1 MFNFV
6 QVLTNLIFL
15 KVSELLKASI
25 KSASL
30 ELAHHLAHSCDR
42 LLQEVESQVRDP
54 TPVSALKLKNMEAW
68 LSELRSSMI
77 TLQKE
82 AISAMLLVEEQQQ
95 QITLQ
100 KLLMI
105 ADAERSHNRHVLS
118 ILEELHAEL
127 ILAKLIVPS
136 GNVTQRVHNEN
147 KDYDYFIGKV
157 IHPLM
162 LKQTVS

>member
-1 MFNFV
+1 
-6 QVLTNLIFL
+6 
-15 KVSELLKASI
+15 
-25 KSASL
+25 
-30 ELAHHLAHSCDR
+30 
-42 LLQEVESQVRDP
+42 
-54 TPVSALKLKNMEAW
+54 MEAW

-82 AISAMLLVEEQQQ
+82 AISAMLSVEEQQQQ

-105 ADAERSHNRHVLS
+105 VDAERSYRRHVLS

-127 ILAKLIVPS
+127 ILAKVIVPS
-136 GNVTQRVHNEN
+136 GDVTQRVHNKN

-157 IHPLM
+157 
-162 LKQTVS
+162 KVE